1 MDIQQSDR
9 NLENIFPSLWKPHLL
24 AQRMLAW
31 LERKLL
37 VPMPQLIPVFDHT
50 PFAPGMLAPFLMFQ
64 VPLNERAGDEAS
76 GGGTGTQ
83 GSAPTPNGIPRYHR
97 FRSGSS
103 LKILLFVFETLL
115 GMLLVGLIASLV
127 HMAGWLLP
135 VATLLYLLIV
145 VPTALLCGFW
155 QAVVVSLTAVVVH
168 SVLTVHQ
175 GGDNPVADPANA
187 VTFIAFILTA
197 LVVSHLS
204 SQASRHAE
212 EAELRRD
219 QIEDLYEFT
228 RATLQMNLHE
238 EPGSR
243 LAALVKA
250 TFDADAVA
258 IYDADLHQVYEAG
271 EWGLDAREMAQSVFY
286 FGRVDD
292 NAETGISRRVLRMG
306 NLPIGSVVLKGTT
319 TPLTN
324 DAIASLV
331 AVTFDRYR
339 AFLNESHVEAER
351 QAEQLRTTV
360 LDSLAHAYKTPLT
373 AIRAASTGLEE
384 MGSLTMAQRDLVA
397 LIDEQSGLLNELTTR
412 LLRTARLDA
421 EDVGLNIT
429 DVDLNGLVE
438 EVVESVRQ
446 RQPEMQVLF
455 RFSSDQMTLSCDRQ
469 LISSI
474 LMQYVE
480 NAGKYANMASPITV
494 SAEQTLTETILS
506 VHSFG
511 PVIPI
516 AERERIF
523 DRFFRSSASSHLAP
537 GTGIGLSVAKRAA
550 LQHDGHVWVTSDADE
565 GTTFY
570 AAIPTKEE
578 EGVVV

>member
-1 MDIQQSDR
+1 MDTQHFDR
-9 NLENIFPSLWKPHLL
+9 DLENIFPSSWKPHFL
-24 AQRMLAW
+24 ARRIFGCIVEMT
-31 LERKLL
+31 RFPVMGL
-37 VPMPQLIPVFDHT
+37 VPAFHPVSSGVVG
-50 PFAPGMLAPFLMFQ
+50 AGAFQ
-64 VPLNERAGDEAS
+64 AFQMRSSESSGAGAS
-76 GGGTGTQ
+76 GGGSG
-83 GSAPTPNGIPRYHR
+83 APEVPATPNGIPRYHR

-103 LKILLFVFETLL
+103 MRVLLFVFETAL
-115 GMLLVGLIASLV
+115 GMLLVGLVASLV

-168 SVLTVHQ
+168 SALTVHQ

-187 VTFIAFILTA
+187 VTFIVFILTA

-271 EWGLDAREMAQSVFY
+271 EWGVDAREMAQSVFY

-384 MGSLTMAQRDLVA
+384 MGSLTMAQRELVA

-421 EDVGLNIT
+421 EEVGLNIT
-429 DVDLNGLVE
+429 EVDLNGLIE

-474 LMQYVE
+474 LTQYVE

-550 LQHDGHVWVTSDADE
+550 LQHDGHVWVTSDAEE